1 MRLLMIVLTFVYCS
15 VSKAEEPRSIEVS
28 AKSEIQVAPD
38 EVVLYLAAHTR
49 DKHLS
54 IAKRDNDQITTA
66 VMKLMSRYS
75 IPDEDVQVS
84 DLRIEPDYG
93 QYDNRSVKPTA
104 FEFIR
109 SIRVRMTDFNNLEP
123 FLSDAI
129 DAGLND
135 IRRLHFRVS
144 NQRKHQ
150 FEARKLAMTYAR
162 EKAEHLTE
170 LSDMQLGAPLRIEEG
185 IESNWDA
192 GGFGGMACASL
203 TKPHPE
209 QKRLGPGKPKLM
221 PKLML
226 VNFQKEE
233 NEKTVR
239 ILSSPGQITISAEV
253 TVEFEMKPQR
263 AE

>member
-1 MRLLMIVLTFVYCS
+1 MRLLMIVLTCICCS
-15 VSKAEEPRSIEVS
+15 VLHAEEQPSIQVS
-28 AKSEIQVAPD
+28 AMSEIQVVPD
-38 EVVLYLAAHTR
+38 EVVLLLSAHTR
-49 DKHLS
+49 DKQLS

-66 VMKLMSRYS
+66 VMKLVPRYS

-84 DLRIEPDYG
+84 DLKIDPDYG
-93 QYDNRSVKPTA
+93 QYDNRAEKPTA

-109 SIRVRMTDFNNLEP
+109 SIRVRITDFNNLEP

-144 NQRKHQ
+144 NQRKYQ

-170 LSDMQLGAPLRIEEG
+170 LTDMQLGAPLRIEEG

-192 GGFGGMACASL
+192 GGFGGFAGASL
-203 TKPHPE
+203 TQPPPE
-209 QKRLGPGKPKLM
+209 QKRMGPKK

-226 VNFQKEE
+226 VNLQKEANE
-233 NEKTVR
+233 DKEKTVR
-239 ILSSPGQITISAEV
+239 ILSAPGQITISAKV
-253 TVEFEMKPQR
+253 TVVFAMKPRR